1 MSAEETALEIM
12 RAAIALEGEPHG
24 MWKHMG
30 MRLVAADEGTATIRI
45 ELGPHLGNVN
55 GIVHGGVYAT
65 LLDSALGSTVHTVLP
80 FGASIATV
88 DLTVSYLR
96 SSRLDDVALFG
107 IGTVTRR
114 GRRICHA
121 SGEVVDR
128 SGKVLATGVGSFLV
142 TERNPR
148 V

>member
-1 MSAEETALEIM
+1 MTEHETALELM
-12 RAAIALEGEPHG
+12 RAAILLGGEPHG

-30 MRLVAADEGTATIRI
+30 MRLVAADEGSATVRL
-45 ELGPHLGNVN
+45 ELGPHLGNIN

-80 FGASIATV
+80 FGAAIATI

-96 SSRLDDVALFG
+96 PTSLDGHALVG
-107 IGTVTRR
+107 VGVVTRR

-121 SGEVVDR
+121 TGEVFDDAGRV
-128 SGKVLATGVGSFLV
+128 VATATGSFLI
-142 TERNPR
+142 TTADPAS
-148 V
+148 